1 MRHQEWHE
9 RYVSMLA
16 AYAQRPSD
24 DLIRRAAELG
34 DALVRAR
41 VSPQDFVAAHMACV
55 EQLCASRAGGDGTAL
70 RGATSLLLE
79 VMKAYGRRL
88 QEPRGTPRPLAEQTD
103 RLNETL
109 ADAEQAQQA
118 VPGGNSELRRRLEQ
132 RTAEL
137 AVANERLQQEIAERK
152 QTEQVLRES
161 EARYRRLFATVSDP
175 IVVFDGVT
183 KQFVGVNDAAVRL
196 YGYSREELLR
206 LGLLDISAQPEE
218 SRIAAEEAL
227 AGERTRVPLRYH
239 KKKDGT
245 VFPVEIAASVLALA
259 NRRLLCGVVRD
270 ITERKR
276 AEETLQE
283 SEARYRSFTLD
294 VLDTSMVGVF
304 VLDNQFRVRWVNQA
318 LERYFGLRRS
328 EVLGKDKRELV
339 RQRIKNIFEDSET
352 FAERVLATYKDNTYI
367 QNFECHVLAGD
378 SREER
383 WLEHWSQPIRSGL
396 YAGGR
401 IEHYTDIT
409 ERKRAEE
416 ALRESEKRY
425 RQLFESL
432 NDAALLADI
441 ETGRVVETNRQ
452 GELLLA
458 RPRDEIVGMHHS
470 DLHLPEQADKYRRL
484 FANHIEKVHVTDC
497 DAEVIRKDGAVVPV
511 TISASTLSV
520 GGRRLILGLFRDI
533 SERKRTEEALRESEA
548 RYRQL
553 FATVSDAIMVFDG
566 ETKQFVDVNEATVR
580 LYGYSKEEFLR
591 LRLLD
596 ITAQPEES
604 RIAAEEALAGELT
617 RVPLRYHKKKDG
629 TVFPVEIAAS
639 VLASGNR
646 RLLCGV
652 VRDITERKR
661 AEQEARQRQADL
673 AHVSRLTLMGEMAS
687 SLSHDISQPLCTI
700 LFYAR
705 GCVRR
710 IRSGTAD
717 PTALLDVMEKVAA
730 QAEAAGRIV
739 RRLREFV
746 SKRAPHLSTVDIN
759 ELIRQ
764 SLSLV
769 QSEISEGGITLRLRA
784 AEPLPPVRADRV
796 QIEQVIL
803 NLVRNGI
810 EALQAVEAGQREL
823 TIATSSSAGGTIT
836 VAVHDTGAGLSAEVA
851 ERVFDSFFST
861 KPDGMGMGLS
871 ISRSIIEAHGGRLW
885 VVPNAER
892 GATFQFRLPVMRK
905 TADEEA

>member
-1 MRHQEWHE
+1 
-9 RYVSMLA
+9 
-16 AYAQRPSD
+16 
-24 DLIRRAAELG
+24 
-34 DALVRAR
+34 
-41 VSPQDFVAAHMACV
+41 
-55 EQLCASRAGGDGTAL
+55 
-70 RGATSLLLE
+70 
-79 VMKAYGRRL
+79 
-88 QEPRGTPRPLAEQTD
+88 
-103 RLNETL
+103 
-109 ADAEQAQQA
+109 
-118 VPGGNSELRRRLEQ
+118 
-132 RTAEL
+132 
-137 AVANERLQQEIAERK
+137 
-152 QTEQVLRES
+152 
-161 EARYRRLFATVSDP
+161 
-175 IVVFDGVT
+175 
-183 KQFVGVNDAAVRL
+183 
-196 YGYSREELLR
+196 
-206 LGLLDISAQPEE
+206 
-218 SRIAAEEAL
+218 
-227 AGERTRVPLRYH
+227 
-239 KKKDGT
+239 
-245 VFPVEIAASVLALA
+245 
-259 NRRLLCGVVRD
+259 
-270 ITERKR
+270 
-276 AEETLQE
+276 
-283 SEARYRSFTLD
+283 
-294 VLDTSMVGVF
+294 
-304 VLDNQFRVRWVNQA
+304 
-318 LERYFGLRRS
+318 
-328 EVLGKDKRELV
+328 
-339 RQRIKNIFEDSET
+339 
-352 FAERVLATYKDNTYI
+352 
-367 QNFECHVLAGD
+367 
-378 SREER
+378 
-383 WLEHWSQPIRSGL
+383 
-396 YAGGR
+396 
-401 IEHYTDIT
+401 
-409 ERKRAEE
+409 
-416 ALRESEKRY
+416 
-425 RQLFESL
+425 
-432 NDAALLADI
+432 
-441 ETGRVVETNRQ
+441 
-452 GELLLA
+452 
-458 RPRDEIVGMHHS
+458 
-470 DLHLPEQADKYRRL
+470 
-484 FANHIEKVHVTDC
+484 
-497 DAEVIRKDGAVVPV
+497 
-511 TISASTLSV
+511 
-520 GGRRLILGLFRDI
+520 
-533 SERKRTEEALRESEA
+533 
-548 RYRQL
+548 
-553 FATVSDAIMVFDG
+553 
-566 ETKQFVDVNEATVR
+566 
-580 LYGYSKEEFLR
+580 
-591 LRLLD
+591 
-596 ITAQPEES
+596 
-604 RIAAEEALAGELT
+604 ELT